1 MNPPPYND
9 FIRYLA
15 AKVSVDD
22 RALNHHVW
30 QRLAYELRDSSSDEP
45 LHVLEIGA
53 GIGTM
58 IARIL
63 AQDLLPGDAH
73 ITALDAS
80 AENIA
85 VAAQRLP
92 HWAAASGFTCATQR
106 GSLSLKRGKQHI
118 VVDLVAVN
126 LFDFV
131 QQTHHRPWDLA
142 IAHAFLDLVDIPS
155 TLPQVFRLLRESGLF
170 YFTLNFDGV
179 TALEPPLDAAF
190 DAQIEALYH
199 QTMDERRVN
208 GKPSGDS
215 RAGRHLFRH
224 LREAGARILAA
235 GSSDWVVFAGP
246 DGYPADEA
254 YFLHFLVDTI
264 SAALQDHPQIDTQR
278 LSAWVTARHDQIARG
293 ELVYIAHQLDVVGRV
308 GGRA

>member
-1 MNPPPYND
+1 MTSSLYND
-9 FIRYLA
+9 FVRYLA

-22 RALNHHVW
+22 RALNRHVW
-30 QRLAYELRDSSSDEP
+30 QRLAHELRASPSDEP
-45 LHVLEIGA
+45 LRVLEVGA

-58 IARIL
+58 ISRIL
-63 AQDLLPGDAH
+63 VQNLLPGDAH

-85 VAAQRLP
+85 AARQRLP
-92 HWAAASGFTCATQR
+92 QWAAASGFTCAMQQ
-106 GSLSLKRGKQHI
+106 GSLSLRCGEQHI
-118 VVDLVAVN
+118 VVDLEAAD

-131 QQTHHRPWDLA
+131 RRAHHQPWDLVL
-142 IAHAFLDLVDIPS
+142 AHAFLDLVDVPS
-155 TLPQVFRLLRESGLF
+155 TLPQVFRLLRAGGLF

-179 TALEPPLDAAF
+179 TALEPPFDAAF

-199 QTMDERRVN
+199 QTMDERRVS

-215 RAGRHLFRH
+215 RTGRHLFRH
-224 LREAGARILAA
+224 LREVGAQILAA
-235 GSSDWVVFAGP
+235 GGSDWEVFAGP

-264 SAALQDHPQIDTQR
+264 GAALQGHPLIDTQR
-278 LSAWVTARHDQIARG
+278 LSAWVAARHSQIARG
-293 ELVYIAHQLDVVGRV
+293 ELVYIAHQLDFVGRV
-308 GGRA
+308 AG